1 MRTLVAAL
9 LGVLLLGAAP
19 PISIVINGDKL
30 PIDPPPRMVNGT
42 LYVPVRHTLDALGL
56 PFDRDGNR
64 VVTEVGSRSVD
75 VTPTIEVKD
84 VLYTPLHFF
93 TDVLGAQSSYDRKTN
108 TVTIVA
114 QLIGRTANGL
124 EATAAGY
131 VRAGTVAAVD
141 VLSDPPTITLGYDS
155 GPKTIPIAR
164 NAIVEMQDVAAD
176 VTTPGELADVRPGD
190 YARVEMRKDGRVEH
204 VIDAFGSRFGKIV
217 AVAGNQ
223 FVLDDG
229 QVVAA
234 GRTTEVAL
242 NGKAAAFSDLR
253 AGDDVSVRYNV
264 ETNEVREV
272 LASRS
277 GVSATATDRSIAS
290 VEDSANRPLRA
301 GDVVRVTLHGTAG
314 GSATFDVGSYVT
326 DQAMQE
332 GPPGTYAGE
341 YAIPRGANFAAVPI
355 VGRLSL
361 SGQPP
366 SEAVAEQTLSAAS
379 TPPGI
384 SDVAPLAGATVNSSR
399 PGIYAAF
406 ASGAVPVNPSSAQ
419 LWVNGRDV
427 TSECVRTAQFIQ
439 YLPSYSYGNG
449 PVRVTVRVSDKAGNV
464 TTKTWSFAIR
474 AR

>member
-1 MRTLVAAL
+1 LRNLVTSL
-9 LGVLLLGAAP
+9 LVLLLLGAAP

-30 PIDPPPRMVNGT
+30 PIDPPPLMERGT
-42 LYVPVRHTLDALGL
+42 LFVPVRHTLDALGL
-56 PFDRDGNR
+56 PFDRNGKH
-64 VVTEVGSRSVD
+64 VVTQVGWRSVNIA
-75 VTPTIEVKD
+75 PTIEVKG
-84 VLYTPLHFF
+84 VLYAPLRFF
-93 TDVLGAQSSYDRKTN
+93 SEALGAQAHYDTRSN

-114 QLIGRTANGL
+114 QLVGRTANGL
-124 EATAAGY
+124 EATRSGY
-131 VRAGTVAAVD
+131 VRAGTVSAVD

-155 GPKTIPIAR
+155 GPKTIKIAR
-164 NAIVEMQDVAAD
+164 NATIEMQDVNAN
-176 VTTPGELADVRPGD
+176 VTTPGELGDVRPGD
-190 YARVEMRKDGRVEH
+190 FARVEMQKDGRVQH

-229 QVVAA
+229 QVIAA

-242 NGKAAAFSDLR
+242 NGKAAGFADLR

-277 GVSATATDRSIAS
+277 VVAAAATDHISAIA
-290 VEDSANRPLRA
+290 DDANHPLRA
-301 GDVVRVTLHGTAG
+301 GDVVRVTMHGAPS

-332 GPPGTYAGE
+332 GPSGTYTGQ
-341 YAIPRGANFAAVPI
+341 YAIPRGANFDSVPI
-355 VGRLSL
+355 IGRLTL
-361 SGQPP
+361 AGQSP
-366 SEAVAEQTLSAAS
+366 SEAVAAQSLSAAS

-384 SDVAPLAGATVNSSR
+384 SDVAPPGGATVNAPR

-406 ASGAVPVNPSSAQ
+406 AAGAVPVNPSSAQ

-449 PVRVTVRVSDKAGNV
+449 PVRVTVRVADKAGNV
-464 TTKTWSFAIR
+464 ATKSWSFAIR
-474 AR
+474 SR